1 MSELRLLTYNVRS
14 LREDRDAVAAVIRA
28 CRPDVV
34 TIQEAPRKLRWRS
47 KRAALARM
55 SGLVV
60 ATADR
65 PGGLMVMTSLAASV
79 RSTSFALLPKTPDL
93 HQRAVCVADVSLRGV
108 DWRIVSTHLSLDA
121 DERQRHLPSLW
132 AAIDAA
138 GPSEGGSSGD
148 AAGGSRDSSSGEPGP
163 LLVIGADVNEDP
175 GGPVWMSLTERLQDA
190 YAVTHGEGNK
200 DPSEKSPGS
209 GDEPRGPER
218 DGLTFSTRNRRRRID
233 GIFVDRRVEVVEC
246 RVVTDVPDAATV
258 RAASDH
264 YPLLAVLRPR

>member
-14 LREDRDAVAAVIRA
+14 LREDREAVAAVVRA

-34 TIQEAPRKLRWRS
+34 TIQEAPRTLRWRS

-65 PGGLMVMTSLAASV
+65 PGGLMVMTSLAVSV

-93 HQRAVCVADVSLRGV
+93 HQRAVCIADVSLRGV

-121 DERQRHLPSLW
+121 DERRRHLPSLW
-132 AAIDAA
+132 SAIDPA
-138 GPSEGGSSGD
+138 GPAASGVNS
-148 AAGGSRDSSSGEPGP
+148 A
-163 LLVIGADVNEDP
+163 LLVVGADVNEDP
-175 GGPVWMSLTERLQDA
+175 GGPVWASLTERLQDA
-190 YAVTHGEGNK
+190 FADN
-200 DPSEKSPGS
+200 S
-209 GDEPRGPER
+209 GRVDRE
-218 DGLTFSTRNRRRRID
+218 GLTFSTRNRRRRID

-264 YPLLAVLRPR
+264 YPLLAVLRSAGGRRPL